1 MRRYVLKRVL
11 LGIVTFIVVSMIVFI
26 AARLS
31 GDVALLLAPQEASE
45 EDIQAIRVQL
55 GLDKPIPV
63 QYYVFMRNSLHGD
76 FGESIRY
83 SQPAMRVILG
93 RLPATLE
100 LGSAGFLMS
109 VFLGILFGVF
119 SATRRDSYL
128 DWGGKI
134 FGMLGQSMPGFWV
147 GIMLI
152 LLFGVEL
159 GWLPTSGHGG
169 IKHLILP
176 AFSVGWFSITAVM
189 RLTRSSMLDVLDS
202 EYIKMARIK
211 GNPERVV
218 VWKHALRNALI
229 PVLGMAGMQLAFL
242 IGGVVIV
249 ETVFRWP
256 GLGSLIAEG
265 VFSRDYSLVQA
276 GVFIISGAIIVINLL
291 VDLTYGIIDPR
302 IKYE

>member
-1 MRRYVLKRVL
+1 
-11 LGIVTFIVVSMIVFI
+11 
-26 AARLS
+26 
-31 GDVALLLAPQEASE
+31 
-45 EDIQAIRVQL
+45 
-55 GLDKPIPV
+55 
-63 QYYVFMRNSLHGD
+63 
-76 FGESIRY
+76 
-83 SQPAMRVILG
+83 
-93 RLPATLE
+93 
-100 LGSAGFLMS
+100 
-109 VFLGILFGVF
+109 
-119 SATRRDSYL
+119 
-128 DWGGKI
+128 
-134 FGMLGQSMPGFWV
+134 
-147 GIMLI
+147 MLI

-159 GWLPTSGHGG
+159 GWLPTSGRGG
-169 IKHLILP
+169 ISHLILP

-211 GNPERVV
+211 GNPERIV

-256 GLGSLIAEG
+256 GLGSLIAEA

-276 GVFIISGAIIVINLL
+276 GVFLISGAIIVINLI
-291 VDLTYGIIDPR
+291 VDLLYGFIDPR